1 MLLRKIKMT
10 PREKKELELAQL
22 DIEKQNAKTDY
33 IAMMTDV
40 DIPEEGEIENE
51 QEV

>member
-10 PREKKELELAQL
+10 PREKKELELMQVES
-22 DIEKQNAKTDY
+22 EKQNANIDY
-33 IAMMTDV
+33 IAMMTDI
-40 DIPEEGEIENE
+40 DIPEGEIENE